1 MKIPKPSKPETPPF
15 KRKRAPPPQATKL
28 LTASL
33 LAALVFMAVLA
44 IVFVPRYLE
53 NLNPPPSTVLI
64 LRVNT
69 TSGPRVLVT
78 AATLD
83 LNLSLFNA
91 TLLQNATAVASLPSG
106 LGGTNP
112 VLRFTD
118 ADRDG
123 LLNLGDYFTVD
134 VSSLP
139 DAAQAQFTL
148 QVWQVNIGQRVGFAT
163 WPGIL
168 GSG

>member
-1 MKIPKPSKPETPPF
+1 MKIPKPSKPEAPDF

-53 NLNPPPSTVLI
+53 NLNPPPSTVLV

-69 TSGPRVLVT
+69 TAGPRVVVT
-78 AATLD
+78 AATMD
-83 LNLSLFNA
+83 LNLTLFNA
-91 TLLQNATAVASLPSG
+91 TLLQNATVVTSLPSG
-106 LGGTNP
+106 LRGTTP
-112 VLRFTD
+112 ILAFTD
-118 ADRDG
+118 ANHDG
-123 LLNLGDYFTVD
+123 LLDLGDYFTVH

-139 DAAQAQFTL
+139 QAAGAQFTL
-148 QVWQVNIGQRVGFAT
+148 QVWQVNIGQRVGYVT

-168 GSG
+168 GP